1 MSGKAS
7 SKNKSAKP
15 TQLPAKSNLAAAQA
29 SEQPST
35 TVTDA
40 GLKPE
45 APTQQ
50 RQPNGP
56 AEVLGD
62 VVWLMSHSPG
72 HKHLFISDMDWLV
85 MPPVMHK
92 QFRLFKDGDK
102 PFAFVT
108 WALLDEEAEKRILS
122 GQVRLRP
129 TDWRSGSKLWLIDI
143 VAPFGGQDGVLKHL
157 KQTLFKDQPLL
168 ALRPGENGQG
178 YVAGEVKVTEKTM
191 GKTES

>member
-1 MSGKAS
+1 MSGKGAS
-7 SKNKSAKP
+7 KDKSAKS
-15 TQLPAKSNLAAAQA
+15 PAKSNPAAQA
-29 SEQPST
+29 SEQTST

-102 PFAFVT
+102 PFAFAT
-108 WALLDEEAEKRILS
+108 WALLDEEAEKRVLS

-129 TDWRSGSKLWLIDI
+129 TDWRSGKKLWLIDI
-143 VAPFGGQDGVLKHL
+143 VAPFGGQDGVLKQL

-178 YVAGEVKVTEKTM
+178 FVAGEVKVTVQEKGAT
-191 GKTES
+191 T